1 MEWGLIFQVVGI
13 GLTVVG
19 LMIAGFWRMWG
30 LIKGVRD
37 EAALR
42 AEAAHAVANATREE
56 LHAHKLA
63 VAENYVSKA
72 GLREV
77 TEQIMKAIGGLGDQ
91 ITGMNGRID
100 RMLERPAP
108 VSPRRT
114 TGQS

>member
-1 MEWGLIFQVVGI
+1 MDWGLIFQVVGI

-19 LMIAGFWRMWG
+19 IMIAGFWRMLA
-30 LIKGVRD
+30 LIRGVEDR
-37 EAALR
+37 AALR
-42 AEAAHAVANATREE
+42 AEAAHLVANATRDE
-56 LHAHKLA
+56 LHNHKLT

-77 TEQIMKAIGGLGDQ
+77 TEQIMNAIGGLGDQ

-100 RMLERPAP
+100 RMLERPVPAQ
-108 VSPRRT
+108 PRRT